1 MWTHKE
7 VDLALH
13 RVVGLVLQ
21 ERGAEKF
28 YQAPGFEGLTPF
40 LRVGEQGPCFTA
52 IQEDGGDKRL

>member
-21 ERGAEKF
+21 ERGAEEF
-28 YQAPGFEGLTPF
+28 PQAPGFEGLVPF
-40 LRVGEQGPCFTA
+40 LRVGKQGPCFTA
-52 IQEDGGDKRL
+52 IQEDGGDTRL